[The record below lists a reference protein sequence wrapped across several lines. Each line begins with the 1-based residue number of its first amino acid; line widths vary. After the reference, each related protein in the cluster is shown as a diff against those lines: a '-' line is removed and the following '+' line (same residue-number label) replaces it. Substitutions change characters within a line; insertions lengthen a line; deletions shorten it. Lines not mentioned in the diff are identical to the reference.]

1 MTNTQAFILG
11 VVQGL
16 TEYLPI
22 SSSAHLV
29 LVPSFLGWQLDHD
42 EAFIFDVL
50 VQLGTLVGVLAYFFQ
65 PIKQVGLSVLWGLW
79 SLKPLHN
86 EAARLGWMV
95 ALASIPAAIL
105 GFCFKGPIAAYFSS
119 AFAACACLMATG
131 FFLLA
136 AEYFGRAQKS
146 YPNRKDAMV
155 IGLAQGFAL
164 LPGIS
169 RSGSTIAAGMACGL
183 SRVDAARFSFLM
195 SIPIMVGAS
204 LIAGREVFSDPA
216 LLNRLMMPLAVGFL
230 SAAITG
236 FLVIRWF
243 VRFLERRSLVL
254 FASYCLALGF
264 FGALYFG

>member
-1 MTNTQAFILG
+1 MTNSQALILG

-29 LVPSFLGWQLDHD
+29 LLPNFLGWQLKHD
-42 EAFIFDVL
+42 EAFIFDIL
-50 VQLGTLVGVLAYFFQ
+50 VQLGTLVGVFAYFFQ
-65 PIKQVGLSVLWGLW
+65 PIKQVAFSVLSGVWH
-79 SLKPLHN
+79 LKPLHN
-86 EAARLGWMV
+86 EEARLGWMV
-95 ALASIPAAIL
+95 ALASIPAALL
-105 GFCFKGPIAAYFSS
+105 GFCFKDPIAAYFSS
-119 AFAACACLMATG
+119 AFAACSCLMATG

-136 AEYFGRAQKS
+136 AEYFGRSQKKN
-146 YPNRKDAMV
+146 PTRRDAMV

-204 LIAGREVFSDPA
+204 LIAGNEALSDPA
-216 LLNRLMMPLAVGFL
+216 LLNRLMMPLAIGFF

-236 FLVIRWF
+236 FFVIRWF
-243 VRFLERRSLVL
+243 VHFLERRSLVL
-254 FASYCLALGF
+254 FASYCLGLGF
-264 FGALYFG
+264 LGALYFG